1 MLRAEVLQCHVPT
14 EQDEW
19 MQFETRALKEF
30 TRIFPPE
37 KKAIDKAFTEECEVE
52 EEEGTSC
59 LLSFLFFAPLSL
71 PFSLLLYN
79 ISSLLFESNIRI
91 HHLHRK
97 ITLLNAVIT
106 NLRII
111 APTGDDDDDA
121 SALPHPRPHPHPHPL
136 AVEKPDA
143 LLLSKHLTVASTSSA
158 PSSSSSGIVLCI
170 LLSSH
175 LRLLNLLAF

>member
-1 MLRAEVLQCHVPT
+1 MLQCHVPT

-37 KKAIDKAFTEECEVE
+37 KKAVDKAFTEECEVE
-52 EEEGTSC
+52 EDEGTSC
-59 LLSFLFFAPLSL
+59 LLSFLLFAPLSL
-71 PFSLLLYN
+71 PFSLLSYDL
-79 ISSLLFESNIRI
+79 SALLIESNIPI
-91 HHLHRK
+91 HHLHGE

-106 NLRII
+106 NLRILV
-111 APTGDDDDDA
+111 PTGDDEDDA
-121 SALPHPRPHPHPHPL
+121 SALPHPHPHPL

-143 LLLSKHLTVASTSSA
+143 LLPSKHLTVASTSSA
-158 PSSSSSGIVLCI
+158 PSSSSSSSSSGIVLCI

-175 LRLLNLLAF
+175 LRLFNLLALQC